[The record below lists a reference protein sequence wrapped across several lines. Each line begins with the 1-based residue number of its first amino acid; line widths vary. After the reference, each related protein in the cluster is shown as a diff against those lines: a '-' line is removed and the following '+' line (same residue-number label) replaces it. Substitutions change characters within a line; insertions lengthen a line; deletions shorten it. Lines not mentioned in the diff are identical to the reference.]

1 MSADFRPF
9 LDRPIARF
17 CAVGVVFAV
26 AGVLLAIHW
35 DDLFGES
42 GETIARGNPE
52 LAACLDKRVGD
63 VETMLD
69 NGTINERQAEEFR
82 RRAEDY
88 CRAQFGTGGGPPAG
102 AGGNS
107 LGLQPGLGN

>member
-1 MSADFRPF
+1 MSVASTPF

-42 GETIARGNPE
+42 KRTIASGNPE
-52 LAACLDKRVGD
+52 LAACLEKRIGD
-63 VETMLD
+63 VEAMLD
-69 NGTINERQAEEFR
+69 SGTVNERQAEEFR

-88 CRAQFGTGGGPPAG
+88 CRAQFGTGGGPPS

-107 LGLQPGLGN
+107 LGLQPGFGN